1 MRDWRRSSRLG
12 LIDLGFAELPWLPV
26 KECLTS
32 ATTGLKLT
40 LSSQSPLFKAQALT
54 FQNSGQWVLGLF
66 LCTGLFWVHFLSTLS
81 SFYSSRFWSSMVR
94 KDHVYMCSKASSHI
108 YIARLFKEHHVTCSG
123 KVKQI
128 HCRCLAN
135 KKR

>member
-1 MRDWRRSSRLG
+1 MRDWRRSSRQG

-40 LSSQSPLFKAQALT
+40 LSSQSPLFKGSSFDLSEFRAMGFGPLSLYGPLMGSLSFNYLSKQTPQFVHSSFANFSST
-54 FQNSGQWVLGLF
+54 F
-66 LCTGLFWVHFLSTLS
+66 S

-94 KDHVYMCSKASSHI
+94 KHHVYMCSKARSHI
-108 YIARLFKEHHVTCSG
+108 YC
-123 KVKQI
+123 
-128 HCRCLAN
+128 
-135 KKR
+135 